1 MGSDV
6 LLLNRNFLA
15 LEVTTWRKAIALLF
29 RGRAAVVD
37 LDSRTYDFS
46 DWLVVSE
53 GIEDSPAGFVHTPR
67 LRIAIPEVVALKAY
81 GGVPKKGIP
90 FSRKNILHHY
100 GYLCCYCGKR
110 FPTHKLNLDHIIPRS
125 RGGATD
131 WANTVPACIPCNSK
145 KGNRLP
151 SEAGMRLMVKP
162 SRPHGSSRAA
172 FSARGVLRDSWHR
185 FIAVKHNNNGN
196 SSGTANGNGTH

>member
-6 LLLNRNFLA
+6 LILNRNFLA

-29 RGRAAVVD
+29 RGRASVVD

-46 DWLVVSE
+46 DWIVASE
-53 GIEDSPAGFVHTPR
+53 SIGEGSAGFVRTPS
-67 LRIAIPEVVALKAY
+67 LRIAIPEVMALKVY
-81 GGVPKKGIP
+81 GGAPRKGIP
-90 FSRKNILHHY
+90 FTRKNILHHY
-100 GYLCCYCGKR
+100 GYCCCYCGKHL
-110 FPTHKLNLDHIIPRS
+110 PTHMLNLDHILPRS

-162 SRPHGSSRAA
+162 SRPNGNNRAA
-172 FSARGVLRDSWHR
+172 FSVRGALRDSWHR
-185 FIAVKHNNNGN
+185 FIAVGKKKKGSNGAPDGKN
-196 SSGTANGNGTH
+196 LH